1 MTASIQAL
9 RSGPLKPSKEKAR
22 RYLEVARQVE
32 DRLSEDLP
40 RIMAGIRS
48 IALNETGDVDRKTM
62 FDAQKYLAD
71 RMLGAPARR
80 KAAPVDVPPPI
91 DPGDVHGQLQHLA
104 SLLTPSAL
112 EAIKSLVTNDLRQ
125 QGKLGDGEVEVGVS

>member
-1 MTASIQAL
+1 MAGGPIAL
-9 RSGPLKPSKEKAR
+9 RGRPLSPSKENAR
-22 RYLEVARQVE
+22 RYLTIARQVE
-32 DRLSEDLP
+32 DRLADDLP
-40 RIMAGIRS
+40 RIIAGIRS
-48 IALNETGDVDRKTM
+48 IALSEEAPEKVRL
-62 FDAQKYLAD
+62 DAQKYLAD

-125 QGKLGDGEVEVGVS
+125 QGKLDDGEVEVGVS